1 MGTLRRDSLAPRGAG
16 TRASVM
22 DSPDESVA
30 RSAGEKLADT
40 DRRFRLF
47 VESVKDYAIFMLD
60 PEGRVATWNPGAE
73 RIKGYRAAEIIGQHM
88 SRFYTPEDIE
98 LGLPARLLKT
108 VQAEGRVETEGW
120 RVRADGSRFWASVV
134 ITAVRDEHGS
144 LLGFGKVT
152 RDLTERK
159 QAEEALAALAGRL
172 VQAQDRERQRVATSL
187 SDSTSPSFVALL
199 SKLYQLRKRSDR
211 AAAQLTDDCIA
222 LAEFLSREIR
232 TVSYLLHPPTQEAEG
247 LLAAL
252 RTYLE
257 GFAREKKIPIVID
270 FPAQLQ
276 NLPESAGIAL
286 YRVVQEA
293 LPSLLHVSGNLRAKA
308 ILAVKHEHL
317 ALRIGDEGQGLPPEV
332 LEEVRRGLGELGIAI
347 AGLRERMHLL
357 GGTVQVHPTVSGT
370 WIIAT
375 LPLNEAAKPT
385 R

>member
-1 MGTLRRDSLAPRGAG
+1 M
-16 TRASVM
+16 
-22 DSPDESVA
+22 
-30 RSAGEKLADT
+30 

-47 VESVKDYAIFMLD
+47 VESVRDYAIFMLD
-60 PEGRVATWNPGAE
+60 PAGRVATWNAGAE

-88 SRFYTPEDIE
+88 SRFYPPEDVA
-98 LGLPARLLKT
+98 LGLPARLLKR

-120 RVRADGSRFWASVV
+120 RVRADGSRFWANVV

-144 LLGFGKVT
+144 LQGFGKVT

-187 SDSTSPSFVALL
+187 SDSTSPSFAALL
-199 SKLYQLRKRSDR
+199 SKLYQLRKRTDR
-211 AAAQLTDDCIA
+211 ASAQLTDDCIA

-232 TVSYLLHPPTQEAEG
+232 TVSYLLHPLAHESEG

-257 GFAREKKIPIVID
+257 GFAREKRIPIVID

-276 NLPESAGIAL
+276 KLPESAGIAV

-317 ALRIGDEGQGLPPEV
+317 VLRIGDEGQGLSPQV
-332 LEEVRRGLGELGIAI
+332 VEEVRRGLGELGIAI
-347 AGLRERMHLL
+347 AGLRERMQLL
-357 GGTVQVHPTVSGT
+357 GGTVQIHPTVCGT
-370 WIIAT
+370 WVIAT
-375 LPLNEAAKPT
+375 LPLDEAAKPMP
-385 R
+385 